1 MHVFLF
7 IAMVIAPTG
16 SATDEGKVRAAEERI
31 FAAIMARDASALE
44 GELAADF
51 ILSSPGKPD
60 QARDDFL
67 RAIASMPYRILE
79 VGGED
84 IRCRLLGDVVVLSGV
99 QRARVEIAP
108 GNVVVARTA
117 FADLFVREGDSWRL
131 RHAFSVELPD
141 VESE

>member
-1 MHVFLF
+1 MHVVLS
-7 IAMVIAPTG
+7 IAMVIATTG

-31 FAAIMARDASALE
+31 SAAIMARDASALE

-60 QARDDFL
+60 QARDAFL

-84 IRCRLLGDVVVLSGV
+84 IRCRLLGDVAVLSGV

-117 FADLFVREGDSWRL
+117 FADLFIREGDSWRL

-141 VESE
+141 VDSE

>member
-1 MHVFLF
+1 
-7 IAMVIAPTG
+7 MVIASTG
-16 SATDEGKVRAAEERI
+16 SATDEGRVRAAEERI
-31 FAAIMARDASALE
+31 FAAIMARDAKALE

-51 ILSSPGKPD
+51 ILSSPGKPE

-67 RAIASMPYRILE
+67 QAIASMPYRILE

-84 IRCRLLGDVVVLSGV
+84 LRCRFLGDVAVLSGV

-108 GNVVVARTA
+108 GRVVVARTA
-117 FADLFVREGDSWRL
+117 FADLFVRAGDSWRL

-141 VESE
+141 VDSQ